1 MLWGY
6 GLRDVVFRFL
16 PGAGGER
23 RGFEAGRSL
32 FIRVGAGETVSV
44 GLALA
49 AGVLEYRMARGAG
62 LMELVTRQEIQKCE
76 RAMREGL
83 RLSND
88 ELGALVGILEP
99 VTMLLGETEPG
110 VAGMKRFL
118 ARPTAEDTRALLA
131 GLAELGMFVE
141 RVAWLEEQFE
151 ELLKSEVAP
160 TPLVT
165 GDDLVA
171 AGMKPGPAFK
181 RILEAVYDA
190 QLEGRVVTKEE
201 GLGMVGELKHKQ

>member
-1 MLWGY
+1 
-6 GLRDVVFRFL
+6 
-16 PGAGGER
+16 
-23 RGFEAGRSL
+23 
-32 FIRVGAGETVSV
+32 
-44 GLALA
+44 
-49 AGVLEYRMARGAG
+49 
-62 LMELVTRQEIQKCE
+62 MELVTRQEIQRCE

-88 ELGALVGILEP
+88 ELGAMVGILEP
-99 VTMLLGETEPG
+99 VTMLLGEVEPG

-151 ELLKSEVAP
+151 ELSTGEVAP